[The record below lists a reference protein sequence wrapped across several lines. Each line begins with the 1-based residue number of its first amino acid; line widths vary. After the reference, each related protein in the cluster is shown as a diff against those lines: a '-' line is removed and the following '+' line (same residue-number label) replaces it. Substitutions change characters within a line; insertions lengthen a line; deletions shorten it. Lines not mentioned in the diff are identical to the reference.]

1 MRWRWIVGGVVLA
14 LAALIS
20 IPFVLTYVRMQ
31 GEEKQIFQVRSGI
44 AATRIPSLE
53 DFMHYMRTSG
63 APKESMAA
71 FESDFAQLP
80 RERLTLFAF
89 VSSPSMDAHA
99 PTPLRGHQM
108 AELIHA
114 FKTTGSADEDI
125 LPLHMAIENFCAA
138 FPVSKARFQLLAAG
152 FDPKTEHMRS
162 LLGFIKLW
170 SLNDADSAK
179 AKAGK

>member
-31 GEEKQIFQVRSGI
+31 AEEKQIFQVRSGI
-44 AATRIPSLE
+44 AATRIPSL
-53 DFMHYMRTSG
+53 DDYAHYMRTSG
-63 APKESMAA
+63 APKESLAA
-71 FESDFAQLP
+71 FD
-80 RERLTLFAF
+80 
-89 VSSPSMDAHA
+89 V
-99 PTPLRGHQM
+99 
-108 AELIHA
+108 
-114 FKTTGSADEDI
+114 DI

-162 LLGFIKLW
+162 LLGFIKMW
-170 SLNDADSAK
+170 SLNDADAAK